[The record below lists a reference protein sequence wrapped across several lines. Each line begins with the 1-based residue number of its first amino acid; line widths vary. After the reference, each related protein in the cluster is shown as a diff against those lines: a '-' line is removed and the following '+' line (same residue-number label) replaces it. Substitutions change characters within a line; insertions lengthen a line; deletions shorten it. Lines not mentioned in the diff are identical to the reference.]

1 MKLSDYARKI
11 GVNYKTAWNWFKSGK
26 LPNARQLPSGTIIV
40 EEKPEVKA
48 PENVVAIYKVMRIKI
63 I

>member
-1 MKLSDYARKI
+1 
-11 GVNYKTAWNWFKSGK
+11 
-26 LPNARQLPSGTIIV
+26 V